1 MDTTLSIRP
10 ADLDDINIIGFLAQ
24 QIWPKTYG
32 DILPPEQLQYM
43 LNLFYSPASLR
54 RQMLED
60 RHQFLI
66 LEEAEEPIGFASWSV
81 TPEPGVYKLHKIYV
95 LPGRQGKGLGA
106 MILQFIFDDIRP
118 EGAVT
123 LRLNVNR
130 YNKARQFYEKMGF
143 VVVKEENVPIGN
155 NYFMNDYVMEI
166 PIRG

>member
-1 MDTTLSIRP
+1 MDTTLSIRL
-10 ADLDDINIIGFLAQ
+10 ADLDDINIVGFLAQ

-32 DILPPEQLQYM
+32 DILSPDQLRYM
-43 LNLFYSPASLR
+43 MNLFYSPVSLR
-54 RQMLED
+54 RQMVED

-66 LEEAEEPIGFASWSV
+66 LEEAEEPIGFASWGV
-81 TPEPGVYKLHKIYV
+81 MPEPGVYKLHKIYV

-106 MILQFIFDDIRP
+106 TILRFIFEAIRP
-118 EGAVT
+118 EGATT

-130 YNKARQFYEKMGF
+130 HNKAREFYEKMGF
-143 VVVKEENVPIGN
+143 AVVKEEDVPIGN